1 MSLAEGR
8 CNIPIDTGIARQAAE
23 EVYVGLTVVAAIDI
37 EIPGGTIQLATGCV
51 KGNTNGVSEGLFEPK
66 YDSKLP
72 KHISAARSLGRIV
85 SGDQVVLQVMNTS
98 PSPTKVYKG
107 TILGTFIPNQLL
119 LVLDKGEPDNKDAHI
134 TPVPVFPADI
144 ETTCKHLSHQQKVQ
158 LTNLLVKYQ
167 DLFISKADPLG
178 RTDKVKHPIR
188 TEGPPIRQPIRRL
201 PEALKRAVDVETKRM
216 LDEGVIRTSSSPW
229 SSPVVMVRK
238 KDGSWRFC
246 IDYRKLNSVTHRD
259 AYPLPRIDSTLDT
272 LLGSKYFTT
281 LDLASGYW
289 QVEINESDKEKT
301 AFSTR
306 QGHFEFNVMP
316 FGLTNAPATFQR
328 LMECILAGLNMEQC
342 LIYIDDIIIFGS
354 SVDEHLQRLDNVL
367 GRIRAA
373 GLKLQTKK
381 CCFVQ
386 EQVHYL
392 GHIVSANGI
401 QPDKSKIQ
409 AVSAY
414 PVPQDTKQLRQF
426 LGLTNYYRRF
436 VENYSKIAQP
446 LHNLLKK
453 EKKFSWNPEAQD
465 AFEKLKQQ
473 LVTPPI
479 LTFPDFAQEFIVH
492 TDASDVALGG
502 VLSQVQDGL
511 EKPIAYWSRQL
522 SKAERNYSTI
532 EREALAVVSAIK
544 EFYPYLYG
552 FSFTLV
558 TDHDPLTS
566 LKGLKD
572 VGGRLNRWLLFLQQ
586 FQYRIVY
593 KPGKGHTNADTLSR
607 IPYPEALVVTIQQ
620 FLPSHN
626 TDQLKST
633 QLADPQLEPIIRALE
648 EETPLPAGTPPGL

>member
-1 MSLAEGR
+1 
-8 CNIPIDTGIARQAAE
+8 
-23 EVYVGLTVVAAIDI
+23 
-37 EIPGGTIQLATGCV
+37 
-51 KGNTNGVSEGLFEPK
+51 
-66 YDSKLP
+66 
-72 KHISAARSLGRIV
+72 
-85 SGDQVVLQVMNTS
+85 
-98 PSPTKVYKG
+98 
-107 TILGTFIPNQLL
+107 
-119 LVLDKGEPDNKDAHI
+119 
-134 TPVPVFPADI
+134 
-144 ETTCKHLSHQQKVQ
+144 
-158 LTNLLVKYQ
+158 
-167 DLFISKADPLG
+167 
-178 RTDKVKHPIR
+178 
-188 TEGPPIRQPIRRL
+188 
-201 PEALKRAVDVETKRM
+201 
-216 LDEGVIRTSSSPW
+216 
-229 SSPVVMVRK
+229 
-238 KDGSWRFC
+238 
-246 IDYRKLNSVTHRD
+246 
-259 AYPLPRIDSTLDT
+259 
-272 LLGSKYFTT
+272 
-281 LDLASGYW
+281 
-289 QVEINESDKEKT
+289 
-301 AFSTR
+301 
-306 QGHFEFNVMP
+306 MP

-386 EQVHYL
+386 EQVRYL

-465 AFEKLKQQ
+465 AFEKLKQR

-532 EREALAVVSAIK
+532 EWEALAVVSAIK

-607 IPYPEALVVTIQQ
+607 IPYPEALVVTIQR

-648 EETPLPAGTPPGL
+648 EETPLPAGTPPGLRRSRLCHGLLCRDFKECSSRETRTQLVVPMSLRKDVCSQLHNYSGHLGIHKTIEKIKQRFYWPGYEHDIRAWVQQCPECQRRNPPQPLPCAPMGGITANRPFEKISWDIMGPLPMSSKGNRYILVITDLFSKWVEAFPMRSTDTESLATILINEVVCRYGVPQYLHSDQGVNLTSKVIQSLCKQLGIQRTQSSPYHPQGNGQVERLNRTLEAMLSKMVKENQRDWDRHLPKALFAYRTAIHEATSYSPFHVTFGRSPTLPVDIMLDRDCLSQEERRNIPEYVDDTEKTLQSMFNDI